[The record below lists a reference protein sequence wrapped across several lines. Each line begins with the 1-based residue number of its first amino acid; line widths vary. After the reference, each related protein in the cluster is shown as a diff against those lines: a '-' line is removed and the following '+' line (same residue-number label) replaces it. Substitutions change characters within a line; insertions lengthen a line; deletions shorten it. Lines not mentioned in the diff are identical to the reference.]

1 MSKAAVSQFEPRK
14 TPTQARSSASVQ
26 AILEATVQVLLK
38 DGRSKLTTT
47 RIAARAGVSVGTLY
61 QYFPNKSSL
70 LQALLKEHLDSVAL
84 AVETACAAAHG
95 DSLANMAEALT
106 SAFVQAKFRNI
117 EASTAL
123 YAISDDVEGKR
134 IATEMHVRATK
145 AMATMLKTAR
155 DQTISQPDIAAATL
169 LSAMAGVS
177 RTILEHEVTRSTMP
191 TLHKE
196 LTVMIRAYLEASA
209 RPGAEPA
216 ITPDAAHSYSS
227 AASADPGRRSVSP
240 RVPARETTSHSTPA

>member
-1 MSKAAVSQFEPRK
+1 MSRAAASPFEPRK
-14 TPTQARSSASVQ
+14 TPIQARSSASVQ

-84 AVETACAAAHG
+84 AVEAACAAAHG
-95 DSLANMAEALT
+95 TSLTTMAETLT
-106 SAFVQAKFRNI
+106 SAFVQAKFRNV

-134 IATEMHVRATK
+134 IANEMHVRATK
-145 AMATMLKTAR
+145 AMTAMLRTAR
-155 DQTISQPDIAAATL
+155 EQTIPQPDIAAATL

-177 RTILEHEVTRSTMP
+177 RTILEQEVTRSSMP

-209 RPGAEPA
+209 RPFAGPA
-216 ITPDAAHSYSS
+216 LTPDAAHSYSS
-227 AASADPGRRSVSP
+227 AASADPGRRSASP
-240 RVPARETTSHSTPA
+240 LVPARETTSHSTPV